1 MNLKKITTAELTA
14 EIARREKNRSKLE
27 ARRKTLL
34 AELAE
39 IDAELGEAP
48 RRRGRKPGPKA
59 GSGGG
64 GRRRAKNDISLGDAL
79 AQAMEVRAVVS
90 PSEAA
95 EYVKKNG
102 YKTTSKNFNMMVSN
116 ALAKDPRFKRLSRG
130 QYERVS

>member
-1 MNLKKITTAELTA
+1 MNLKKITTAELNA

-27 ARRKTLL
+27 ARRKELL
-34 AELAE
+34 AELAD

-48 RRRGRKPGPKA
+48 RRRGRKPGPKP
-59 GSGGG
+59 GSG

-95 EYVKKNG
+95 DYVKKNG

-130 QYERVS
+130 QYERIA